1 MKFVGIGWLCI
12 ALCGCASGAFKV
24 ASPDWASGYYPTQ
37 HAANVATAIDV
48 QLDTQRQLL
57 LQERGYFTHTMVS
70 NIGYFDVL
78 IDRDE
83 LETRI
88 IAGGLV
94 ESVGS
99 VNDRMGLYRAA
110 RDHQPFLWLR
120 WAVRETP
127 KRRYQQLI
135 LTDPLTATDLFVC
148 ETPINALTGVR
159 DEVNAY
165 PLFNALIN
173 YIASNSLTFRQ

>member
-1 MKFVGIGWLCI
+1 MKFVRICWLCT
-12 ALCGCASGAFKV
+12 ALCGCANGAIKV
-24 ASPDWASGYYPTQ
+24 ASLDWASGYYPTQ
-37 HAANVATAIDV
+37 HAANVAIAIDV
-48 QLDTQRQLL
+48 RLDTQRELL
-57 LQERGYFTHTMVS
+57 LLDRGYFTHTMVS
-70 NIGYFDVL
+70 NIGYFDAL

-83 LETRI
+83 LEKQI

-110 RDHQPFLWLR
+110 RYHQSFLWLR
-120 WAVRETP
+120 WAIRETP

-159 DEVNAY
+159 DEVSAY
-165 PLFNALIN
+165 PLFNALID

>member
-24 ASPDWASGYYPTQ
+24 ASPDWASGSYRTQ
-37 HAANVATAIDV
+37 RAASVATAIDV

-57 LQERGYFTHTMVS
+57 LLERGYFTHTMVS

-83 LETRI
+83 LEKRI

-110 RDHQPFLWLR
+110 RYHQSFLWLR
-120 WAVRETP
+120 WAARETP
-127 KRRYQQLI
+127 KRRYQQLT

-148 ETPINALTGVR
+148 ETPINSLTGVR

-165 PLFNALIN
+165 ALFNALID